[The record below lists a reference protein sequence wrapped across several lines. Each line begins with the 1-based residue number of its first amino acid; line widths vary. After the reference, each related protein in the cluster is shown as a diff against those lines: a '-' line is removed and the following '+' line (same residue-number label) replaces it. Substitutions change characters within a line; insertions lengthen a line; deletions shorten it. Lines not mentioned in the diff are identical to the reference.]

1 MTSRDLS
8 LDHREQF
15 PQIFIPSCG
24 EAERRHLHSQ
34 PLHQYFSHILKDF
47 RSKPPD
53 SPPPRLYPKGAM
65 ISQRQLAANRRNAAK
80 SHGPKTPEGRA
91 AVRLNALKH
100 GFTAAE
106 IILPTVEAEA
116 DFEAF
121 RQAFEDKCQPV
132 GPIEEVLVEDIVIS
146 RWRLSRIRKMEP
158 GFFAKKLQ
166 NLKAIREEHYSH
178 LSGYAHLTHVL
189 ADDALYQDV
198 YGKMSR
204 YEGRFQRTFFKALKE
219 LERLQALRA
228 ELSDSGN
235 GTVSQNLISPD
246 PEPQIAP
253 PTAPPSPPI
262 APSSSS
268 PTPTSQPQVSA
279 RGLHVVTPVPTQP
292 PEPANPAQQSKL
304 KKSR

>member
-1 MTSRDLS
+1 
-8 LDHREQF
+8 
-15 PQIFIPSCG
+15 
-24 EAERRHLHSQ
+24 
-34 PLHQYFSHILKDF
+34 
-47 RSKPPD
+47 
-53 SPPPRLYPKGAM
+53 M
-65 ISQRQLAANRRNAAK
+65 ISERQLAANRRNAQK
-80 SHGPKTPEGRA
+80 SNGPKTPEGRA

-106 IILPTVEAEA
+106 IILPTVESEA

-121 RQAFEDKCQPV
+121 RQAFLDKCQPV
-132 GPIEEVLVEDIVIS
+132 GPIEEVLVEDMVIS

-158 GFFAKKLQ
+158 GFFAKKLH

-228 ELSDSGN
+228 ELSDFEN
-235 GTVSQNLISPD
+235 GTVSQNPISPD
-246 PEPQIAP
+246 PEPKIAP
-253 PTAPPSPPI
+253 PTTPPSPQ
-262 APSSSS
+262 APPTSPSPSS
-268 PTPTSQPQVSA
+268 PTSQSQPQASA
-279 RGLHVVTPVPTQP
+279 RGLHVVTQISDE
-292 PEPANPAQQSKL
+292 PENPAQESKL
-304 KKSR
+304 EKSR

>member
-1 MTSRDLS
+1 
-8 LDHREQF
+8 
-15 PQIFIPSCG
+15 
-24 EAERRHLHSQ
+24 
-34 PLHQYFSHILKDF
+34 
-47 RSKPPD
+47 
-53 SPPPRLYPKGAM
+53 M

-219 LERLQALRA
+219 LERLQAPPRLTVRFREWDCFAKSDFTRSRTANRA
-228 ELSDSGN
+228 AYSTTIAAN
-235 GTVSQNLISPD
+235 RTVFIVPHTNIP
-246 PEPQIAP
+246 
-253 PTAPPSPPI
+253 
-262 APSSSS
+262 APSVRTRA
-268 PTPTSQPQVSA
+268 PRRHPCP
-279 RGLHVVTPVPTQP
+279 
-292 PEPANPAQQSKL
+292 NPAA
-304 KKSR
+304 